1 MPVSMIAAKVLGKK
15 ALGILS
21 LVPPVV
27 WLAGA
32 GFVGVWLY
40 GGHKFK
46 AGVKQEQAKYAALEA
61 KRREQVIALAFD
73 LSVAASRVETVTVT
87 RLVQGA
93 ATTKII
99 KERINVYVPTGTA
112 ALPAGFRLLH
122 DAAARDVD
130 PPPPSEIGNAAP
142 VPAQV
147 VAATVADNYREANDR
162 GYKLEAWQEW
172 WKAVEAACKRS
183 KTACIVADE

>member
-1 MPVSMIAAKVLGKK
+1 MPVSLIAAKAFGKRV
-15 ALGILS
+15 LGILS
-21 LVPPVV
+21 LVPPAV
-27 WLAGA
+27 WFAGA
-32 GFVGVWLY
+32 AFVGIWLY
-40 GGHKFK
+40 GSHQFK
-46 AGVKQEQAKYAALEA
+46 AGVRQEQARYAALEA
-61 KRREQVIALAFD
+61 KRRQQVAALAFD

-122 DAAARDVD
+122 DAAARDAD

>member
-1 MPVSMIAAKVLGKK
+1 MPVSMIAARALGKK
-15 ALGILS
+15 ALGALS
-21 LVPPVV
+21 LVPPAV
-27 WLAGA
+27 WFVGAAFA
-32 GFVGVWLY
+32 GFWLY
-40 GGHKFK
+40 GSHQYK
-46 AGVKQEQAKYAALEA
+46 AGVKSMEAKYAALEA
-61 KRREQVIALAFD
+61 KRREQVAALAFD
-73 LSVAASRVETVTVT
+73 LSVATSRVETVTAT

-183 KTACIVADE
+183 KTACIVAEE